1 MTKTEELRI
10 LKNFINCM
18 TKTYRSRTANWC
30 VVRDILMGGTPKMGS
45 TSCIEKCTILGIDP
59 FGYEIIE
66 EV

>member
-18 TKTYRSRTANWC
+18 TKAYRNRTINWC
-30 VVRDILMGGTPKMGS
+30 VVRDILMVGTSTMGS

-59 FGYEIIE
+59 FGYKLE